1 MNAADTNVLVRLI
14 VRDDARQTSAAE
26 RFIETGIWVSTLVL
40 AEALWVVR
48 KSYGFSPTEMAATVE
63 MLLSEKDVTFEDA
76 DVVEAALDLF
86 RARPALKFSDC
97 LILELARKA
106 GHLPLGTF
114 DLDLGKIPGT
124 QRL

>member
-1 MNAADTNVLVRLI
+1 MNAADTDVLVRLI

-26 RFIETGIWVSTLVL
+26 RFIETGVWVSTLVL

-48 KSYGFSPTEMAATVE
+48 KSYGLGPTEMAATVE